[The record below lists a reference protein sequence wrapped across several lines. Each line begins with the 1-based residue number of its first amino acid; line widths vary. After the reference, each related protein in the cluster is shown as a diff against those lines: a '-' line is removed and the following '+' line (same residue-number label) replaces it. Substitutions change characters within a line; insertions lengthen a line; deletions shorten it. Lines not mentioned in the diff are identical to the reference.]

1 VNPRN
6 VTEEEIEEALANVEK
21 HLSIPDQ
28 LKMALRACL
37 SGGFDSIPDPFIR
50 NYLKIR
56 FKTPEE
62 VVVAPSYLVLDCSDY
77 LLVFGITEDGRLF
90 LNELDAQ
97 TTTIKDSLICDLPG
111 VARVYRSTDYLIKNL
126 FNFNSLVPD
135 GATLSAGRGLRLGS
149 RLQGEVMADI
159 YKLDIPPDM
168 HYKTFILKK
177 LEEGLEDYLVHCI
190 ADLLWGAFIEHGFSP
205 SLAWR
210 GPTPSIVL
218 EGIIVDPHTEA
229 KGVFLKILS
238 KYLRVE
244 NVFTNGMMVV
254 DVSSETFGKYTLE
267 FHNEVE
273 ENLRI
278 AIRPY
283 KVMDSP
289 IMRKFLE
296 DAERI
301 IANTK
306 LETHLW
312 IGGHRIT
319 LKNFSTID
327 FHFTPDYS
335 PIFLWKEQVR
345 VTPFAPPPILQNFF
359 QPDNSFVALP
369 NAELRIEH
377 REHGVKTFKVDPYT
391 LIRFRTT
398 HVSRNFLRYR
408 NKAVL
413 KVLIEQASKGCP
425 EPDTI

>member
-1 VNPRN
+1 V
-6 VTEEEIEEALANVEK
+6 
-21 HLSIPDQ
+21 
-28 LKMALRACL
+28 
-37 SGGFDSIPDPFIR
+37 
-50 NYLKIR
+50 
-56 FKTPEE
+56 
-62 VVVAPSYLVLDCSDY
+62 
-77 LLVFGITEDGRLF
+77 
-90 LNELDAQ
+90 
-97 TTTIKDSLICDLPG
+97 
-111 VARVYRSTDYLIKNL
+111 
-126 FNFNSLVPD
+126 
-135 GATLSAGRGLRLGS
+135 
-149 RLQGEVMADI
+149 
-159 YKLDIPPDM
+159 
-168 HYKTFILKK
+168 
-177 LEEGLEDYLVHCI
+177 
-190 ADLLWGAFIEHGFSP
+190 
-205 SLAWR
+205 
-210 GPTPSIVL
+210 VL
-218 EGIIVDPHTEA
+218 EGINVASHEA

-238 KYLRVE
+238 KYLHVE

-267 FHNEVE
+267 FHNEVG

-312 IGGHRIT
+312 IGGHRIA
-319 LKNFSTID
+319 LKNFSAMD
-327 FHFTPDYS
+327 FYFTPDYT

-377 REHGVKTFKVDPYT
+377 REHGVKTFKVEPYT

-398 HVSRNFLRYR
+398 RVSRNFLRYR

-413 KVLIEQASKGCP
+413 KVLMEQDGKGCP